1 MEKERQRLLQQR
13 ALESQ
18 HELDIREYGVPNNS
32 STVESFSFQP
42 PQPETTQS
50 SSETEHKA
58 DIDYTSK
65 ETQSSSHSNEL
76 IKVQSELSEAY
87 RKIERLEADVRQL
100 SEEFVAKVNLQVST
114 ETFRLVAHID
124 PVRKIITRIGFEK
137 GSGI

>member
-1 MEKERQRLLQQR
+1 MHTTKFGPALLVHLQ
-13 ALESQ
+13 AFCSHSAFE
-18 HELDIREYGVPNNS
+18 EP
-32 STVESFSFQP
+32 
-42 PQPETTQS
+42 
-50 SSETEHKA
+50 
-58 DIDYTSK
+58 
-65 ETQSSSHSNEL
+65 TQSSSHSNEL